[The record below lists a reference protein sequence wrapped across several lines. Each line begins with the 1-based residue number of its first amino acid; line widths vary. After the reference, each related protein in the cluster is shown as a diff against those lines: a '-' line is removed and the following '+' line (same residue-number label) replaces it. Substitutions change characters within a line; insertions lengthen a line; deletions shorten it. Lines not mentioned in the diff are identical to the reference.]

1 MPEVEGVA
9 AGPNAERQR
18 QEARWV
24 DHVSTAEP
32 HDPRGVLRREELLHE
47 RLDRG
52 ERPACEDDRPR
63 LGEHLREVSCGVEEG
78 KLQPGSSHSL
88 LRGGAD
94 LRPLCDDPS
103 VRVGVCQ
110 GGEEGEE
117 RLQSARASVRA
128 RRRLFALKP
137 TFFRCGLGKGRH
149 FICYLALAGVCKQL
163 EQVHV
168 VEPAV
173 KEELV
178 HAPDPS
184 RVGPGR
190 KCFEKGVQAPHRRQQ
205 RVQVAQ
211 VARPQARPVPLLV
224 PRELLLGRLEIAA
237 RQVRGVGGVHGLE
250 EIVGFVHDDHGVLQ
264 ADAKGLAGLGR
275 QQRRVRHEKYVRR
288 GLRLPRCVVRTD
300 AVLRPEPPEILD
312 VQRRFQ
318 DLRAEGLGGF
328 CVVLQEGAT

>member
-149 FICYLALAGVCKQL
+149 FIC
-163 EQVHV
+163 
-168 VEPAV
+168 
-173 KEELV
+173 
-178 HAPDPS
+178 
-184 RVGPGR
+184 
-190 KCFEKGVQAPHRRQQ
+190 
-205 RVQVAQ
+205 
-211 VARPQARPVPLLV
+211 
-224 PRELLLGRLEIAA
+224 LLLRAYASSWNRFTLSSPQSKRNSFTPQTRAGSVPVENVSRKASRRLTADSSVSRLHKLPGPRRDLYRSWYLESCCSAA
-237 RQVRGVGGVHGLE
+237 WRSRRARSAAWAEFTASRRLWASSTMITASFRQMPKDSR
-250 EIVGFVHDDHGVLQ
+250 DS
-264 ADAKGLAGLGR
+264 ADSSAAYGMKSMS
-275 QQRRVRHEKYVRR
+275 
-288 GLRLPRCVVRTD
+288 
-300 AVLRPEPPEILD
+300 
-312 VQRRFQ
+312 
-318 DLRAEGLGGF
+318 AEG
-328 CVVLQEGAT
+328 CACRVA